1 MGSEISDFT
10 ESQIRRAILKK
21 APLERINKGG
31 KHWKGYLYAS
41 GKLVGKVKIPNDHR
55 RVMRSSKS
63 SYIAKDLCLDD
74 QQFNQFVQ
82 CTLSG
87 PQYTK
92 HLSDS
97 Q

>member
-31 KHWKGYLYAS
+31 KHWKGYLYVE

-55 RVMRSSKS
+55 RLMRSSKS
-63 SYIAKDLCLDD
+63 SYIARDLALDD
-74 QQFNQFVQ
+74 EMFNRFVE
-82 CTLSG
+82 CDLTG
-87 PQYTK
+87 PQYIEQ
-92 HLSDS
+92 LSRLE
-97 Q
+97 